1 MGVLQGASTSSLF
14 ILYLDRMVKMI
25 RSACP
30 DDGFLG
36 ALSVLLL
43 MDDTAIVEL
52 YTTHA
57 AAEQKINVLLAYCN
71 LYGMKVN
78 QDKTKFMVINADPDD
93 KRPIVCCYNE
103 GPVTIQYT
111 NKYVYL

>member
-1 MGVLQGASTSSLF
+1 
-14 ILYLDRMVKMI
+14 MVKMI